1 MAEPAGG
8 HELEAVSAAPAAL
21 SKRAQKRLAREAGAD
36 ARHERVLQRRRAVR
50 ERQRLERAQA
60 RAVAPP
66 GEASVKKRPKQVMLC
81 DPRASAVR
89 VALDLSFEHIMAENP
104 KDVAKLAKQIERCY
118 GDNRRAARPLQLH
131 ITSLEEEASAGPDS
145 GGDAA
150 RSSSDRTASHL
161 RARCGFSNWDV
172 HRHGEHCF
180 QVWPQAEIVYA
191 LPTPRNSNAEIP
203 IIIL

>member
-60 RAVAPP
+60 RAVVPP
-66 GEASVKKRPKQVMLC
+66 GEPELTSVKKRPKQVMLC

-118 GDNRRAARPLQLH
+118 GDNRRAARPLQL
-131 ITSLEEEASAGPDS
+131 P
-145 GGDAA
+145 
-150 RSSSDRTASHL
+150 
-161 RARCGFSNWDV
+161 RCLG
-172 HRHGEHCF
+172 
-180 QVWPQAEIVYA
+180 QA
-191 LPTPRNSNAEIP
+191 
-203 IIIL
+203 